1 MPPTQHTDTHTSWTD
16 VAFEITTGRTVP
28 STSRQPFT
36 SSEESLV
43 AARRIGRS
51 RSLSAPSIVPT
62 SAKPSTPPLPPQLPQ
77 QSAGDAG
84 KILVTE
90 CLSPQNTSAPSIAS
104 PEFITLPLADVRPP
118 PTMPR
123 SPVPA
128 EDPVDT
134 AHQARKLARYI
145 DRVLLKR
152 TQVNYQEE
160 SWLRKYEHLDESAE
174 ALKNALNQSAEALK
188 TALAD
193 TNVRDVPPSHLE
205 SIAELQL
212 QFRTDFNAIKARNK
226 AFRDAQSSLSS
237 LEFRL
242 AAKES
247 IIVDVISSFA
257 GRLPSDASDTDSFGE
272 LEAASAKSDTP
283 SLLRRFYERMGDE
296 GVFSE
301 RLHEQALFHEEGL
314 IERGLVADR
323 GDTLAIDDEQF
334 ENDRRVEREKIQ
346 SDLWSAQEDVARLKA
361 ECEAVGLNTEVR
373 RQPSE
378 SLSFSHPYPVED
390 EVYALPIIWDNF
402 LRDLD
407 GQPYPKGTST
417 PGGPDGDVI
426 RGWLDKVTVEPIDVR
441 DTTLTALEET
451 TVEAYDDSVDPL
463 PASHDDSAAH
473 EALLNEIPA
482 VSWSSRQPL
491 RYRSQP

>member
-16 VAFEITTGRTVP
+16 VALENTTGRTVP
-28 STSRQPFT
+28 SISAPPFT

-51 RSLSAPSIVPT
+51 RSLSAPSMAPT
-62 SAKPSTPPLPPQLPQ
+62 WPRSTTPPLPPHLPQ
-77 QSAGDAG
+77 QSVEDAG
-84 KILVTE
+84 KVVVAGDF
-90 CLSPQNTSAPSIAS
+90 SPPNTSAPLNAS
-104 PEFITLPLADVRPP
+104 PGIITFPLEDVRPP

-123 SPVPA
+123 SPVPDQ
-128 EDPVDT
+128 DPVDT

-152 TQVNYQEE
+152 TQLNYQEE

-174 ALKNALNQSAEALK
+174 ALKNALNQTAEALK

-193 TNVRDVPPSHLE
+193 PNVKDVPPSHLE

-226 AFRDAQSSLSS
+226 AFRNAQSSLSN

-247 IIVDVISSFA
+247 VIGDVISSFA

-272 LEAASAKSDTP
+272 LAAASVKSDTP

-296 GVFSE
+296 GVFLE
-301 RLHEQALFHEEGL
+301 RLHDQALFHEEGL
-314 IERGLVADR
+314 IERGLLADR
-323 GDTLAIDDEQF
+323 EDPLPIDDEQF
-334 ENDRRVEREKIQ
+334 ENERRIEREKIQ

-361 ECEAVGLNTEVR
+361 ECEAAGLDTQVR

-402 LRDLD
+402 LRDVD
-407 GQPYPKGTST
+407 GQPYPKGTSS

-426 RGWLDKVTVEPIDVR
+426 QGWLDNVSVERIEVR
-441 DTTLTALEET
+441 DTTLAALEGT
-451 TVEAYDDSVDPL
+451 TAAYDDSVDPL
-463 PASHDDSAAH
+463 PASYDDSAAH
-473 EALLNEIPA
+473 EILLNEIPA

-491 RYRSQP
+491 R

>member
-1 MPPTQHTDTHTSWTD
+1 MAPTQHTKTHTGWTD
-16 VAFEITTGRTVP
+16 VALENTTGQNVP
-28 STSRQPFT
+28 SISRQPYT

-62 SAKPSTPPLPPQLPQ
+62 SAKPTTPPLPPQLPQ
-77 QSAGDAG
+77 QSAEDAG
-84 KILVTE
+84 KVLVTGY
-90 CLSPQNTSAPSIAS
+90 LPPSNTIAPSNAS
-104 PEFITLPLADVRPP
+104 PEFITFPLADVRPP
-118 PTMPR
+118 PTMPS
-123 SPVPA
+123 SPVPG
-128 EDPVDT
+128 EEPVDT

-160 SWLRKYEHLDESAE
+160 SWLRKYEHLDESVE
-174 ALKNALNQSAEALK
+174 ALKNALSQSAEALK

-193 TNVRDVPPSHLE
+193 ANKGDVPPSHLE
-205 SIAELQL
+205 SITELQL

-272 LEAASAKSDTP
+272 LGAASTKSDTP
-283 SLLRRFYERMGDE
+283 SLLRRFYDRMGEE
-296 GVFSE
+296 GVFLE

-323 GDTLAIDDEQF
+323 GDTLVIDDVQF
-334 ENDRRVEREKIQ
+334 ENERRVEREKIQ

-361 ECEAVGLNTEVR
+361 ECEAAGLDTQVR

-378 SLSFSHPYPVED
+378 SLSFSHSYPVED
-390 EVYALPIIWDNF
+390 EVYALPMIWDNF
-402 LRDLD
+402 LRDVP

-417 PGGPDGDVI
+417 PGGPDGDLI
-426 RGWLDKVTVEPIDVR
+426 QGWLDNVSAHPIEVP
-441 DTTLTALEET
+441 DTTLTALEGT
-451 TVEAYDDSVDPL
+451 TAAYDDSVEPL
-463 PASHDDSAAH
+463 PASHDDLAAH
-473 EALLNEIPA
+473 EVLLNEIPA

-491 RYRSQP
+491 R

>member
-1 MPPTQHTDTHTSWTD
+1 MATTQHTDTHTSWTD
-16 VAFEITTGRTVP
+16 VALEITPGRTVP
-28 STSRQPFT
+28 SIARPPFT

-62 SAKPSTPPLPPQLPQ
+62 RAKPTTPLLPPQLPQ
-77 QSAGDAG
+77 QSAEYAG
-84 KILVTE
+84 KVLVTGYI
-90 CLSPQNTSAPSIAS
+90 SPSNTIAPSNAS
-104 PEFITLPLADVRPP
+104 PEFITFPLADVRPP
-118 PTMPR
+118 PPMPR
-123 SPVPA
+123 SPVPG

-188 TALAD
+188 SALAE

-212 QFRTDFNAIKARNK
+212 EFRSDFNAIKARNK

-272 LEAASAKSDTP
+272 LAAASVKSDTP

-296 GVFSE
+296 GVFLE

-323 GDTLAIDDEQF
+323 GDALPIDDEQF
-334 ENDRRVEREKIQ
+334 ENERRVEREKIQ
-346 SDLWSAQEDVARLKA
+346 SDLWSAQEDVARLRA
-361 ECEAVGLNTEVR
+361 ECEAAGLDTQVR

-402 LRDLD
+402 LRDAN
-407 GQPYPKGTST
+407 GRPYPKGRST

-426 RGWLDKVTVEPIDVR
+426 RGWLDNVSADPIEVR
-441 DTTLTALEET
+441 DTMLPVLEET
-451 TVEAYDDSVDPL
+451 AAAYDDSVEPL

-473 EALLNEIPA
+473 EVLLNEIPA

-491 RYRSQP
+491 R